1 MTVRAI
7 REKQSRSGAPLVANA
22 IMPRKQRTG
31 LIQTRKRPRLS
42 GSALLASEIAVLGG
56 NANPALIEDIC
67 RQLKVPPVRALVG
80 RFSEGEI
87 RVKINENVRGKDVFL
102 VQSTCPPTNDNL
114 MELLILLDALKR
126 ASARRITAVIPY
138 YGYARQD
145 RKDQPRVPITAKLVA
160 NLITTAGADRVLT
173 MDLHAGQIQGF
184 FDIPLDHLYAI
195 TVFEKYLRRKRLSDV
210 VVVSPDVG
218 GIKMARAY
226 AKRLSAGL
234 AIVDK
239 RRTSPESTEV
249 MHILG
254 EVKGK
259 TALLVDDLIA
269 TGSSLVE
276 AALALEQAGAARVY
290 ACVTHPILSDPAKER
305 ISGSCLKELMVT
317 DTIPVPARNQPP
329 QLTVL
334 SIAGLLTEAI
344 QRIHYEQSI
353 SVLFDGMPG

>member
-1 MTVRAI
+1 MAKIARA
-7 REKQSRSGAPLVANA
+7 S
-22 IMPRKQRTG
+22 
-31 LIQTRKRPRLS
+31 
-42 GSALLASEIAVLGG
+42 LASHLAILSG
-56 NANPALIEDIC
+56 NANPALANAIC
-67 RQLKVPPVRALVG
+67 RELKVPLTDSLVG

-87 RVKINENVRGKDVFL
+87 RLKINENVRGKDAFV
-102 VQSTCPPTNDNL
+102 VQPTCPPTNDNL
-114 MELLILLDALKR
+114 MELLIMIDALKR

-160 NLITTAGADRVLT
+160 NLITTAGANRVLT

-184 FDIPLDHLYAI
+184 FDIPLDHLYAL
-195 TVFEKYLRRKRLSDV
+195 TVFEQYVRRKRFTKF

-226 AKRLSAGL
+226 AKKLRAGL

-239 RRTSPESTEV
+239 RRDSPESTEV

-259 TALLVDDLIA
+259 TCLLVDDLIA
-269 TGSSLVE
+269 TGGSLVE
-276 AALALEQAGAARVY
+276 AAEALRGAGATAVY
-290 ACVTHPILSDPAKER
+290 ACVTHPVLSGPARSR
-305 ISGSCLKELMVT
+305 IASSCLKELIVT
-317 DTIPVPARNQPP
+317 DTIPLDEKRRHPKI
-329 QLTVL
+329 TIL
-334 SIAGLLTEAI
+334 SVASLLSEAI
-344 QRIHYEQSI
+344 RRIHYEQSI